1 MTLTPAGSFAW
12 LARHELRLAFRAR
25 PTRGATRWIGYL
37 LVVGWLA
44 IGCGAGWMLRDTP
57 IPIPPDARIG
67 VLAVCALMLTFMT
80 AQAMIG
86 SQRTLYES
94 GDLALLLSAPVQG
107 RSVLRA
113 KLLGIAATIAL
124 TYAVLLLPIVLPVA
138 ILGHPRLFG
147 LVALLIALALVAASL
162 GLALT
167 LLIATLVGPR
177 AARTVGQVVA
187 AVMGGGLFLVTQLLP
202 RDEGRTGTFG
212 ALFARLRDAGIGT
225 SGASGVPGQAAFGD
239 PVAVM
244 IVLGFGIAAFA
255 AAGATLERAFLS
267 GYLDGTA
274 RHSRRRPT
282 GRSSAR
288 LFRAGLTRT
297 VFAKEW
303 TLLVRD
309 PALAFQIVL
318 RMIYLAPLCLGL
330 FGGRHALPIPA
341 GLAFASVLITSQL
354 VGSFAW
360 LTVSAEDA
368 PDLLSVAPVARAQ
381 VDRAKLLAAFAIAAP
396 FALLLPIVIARETL
410 LGAVITLGMTLLGG
424 GAAGYVELKLGKPA
438 KRGAFNK
445 RRAGSVVAGLLSIL
459 VALVFGGGAAGLV
472 FWVSGGMAGAG

>member
-37 LVVGWLA
+37 LVAGWLA

-187 AVMGGGLFLVTQLLP
+187 AVMGAGCSSSRNCSRATK
-202 RDEGRTGTFG
+202 
-212 ALFARLRDAGIGT
+212 AAR
-225 SGASGVPGQAAFGD
+225 
-239 PVAVM
+239 
-244 IVLGFGIAAFA
+244 
-255 AAGATLERAFLS
+255 
-267 GYLDGTA
+267 A
-274 RHSRRRPT
+274 R
-282 GRSSAR
+282 SAR
-288 LFRAGLTRT
+288 CSPGCATPG
-297 VFAKEW
+297 
-303 TLLVRD
+303 
-309 PALAFQIVL
+309 
-318 RMIYLAPLCLGL
+318 
-330 FGGRHALPIPA
+330 
-341 GLAFASVLITSQL
+341 SVL
-354 VGSFAW
+354 
-360 LTVSAEDA
+360 
-368 PDLLSVAPVARAQ
+368 RAQ
-381 VDRAKLLAAFAIAAP
+381 VGCPARPRSAI
-396 FALLLPIVIARETL
+396 
-410 LGAVITLGMTLLGG
+410 
-424 GAAGYVELKLGKPA
+424 
-438 KRGAFNK
+438 
-445 RRAGSVVAGLLSIL
+445 LSL
-459 VALVFGGGAAGLV
+459 
-472 FWVSGGMAGAG
+472 S